1 MNIHTV
7 KDVAAILKVKEKTL
21 YQWCEQG
28 QIPCLKLNG
37 CLRFDL
43 DDIQA
48 WIKGCKK
55 EASGAYNI
63 LAQARSPRKGG
74 QR

>member
-55 EASGAYNI
+55 EALSSYNP
-63 LAQARSPRKGG
+63 LSKLEAHRKGG
-74 QR
+74 KR